1 MKSTFTADDLASSIG
16 RKPRTAQRLLIK
28 ERIPFVT
35 EGGKRVYRGEDL
47 TPKIQKLI
55 VESSRIASEND
66 LPISANNRLY
76 KCGPLVEVV
85 SDSSFRG
92 FPEDLL
98 KNPRVQY
105 WHQIVQEAKTPPP
118 GWQSG
123 KWIKHVAVKYGHAY
137 QTIYEGIAREE
148 ERGLAGHLHAKSNRG
163 KPKSWDDPAL
173 DYGLGVFLKR
183 PHRRMSEKACY
194 EEMVAEATQRGWRVG
209 GYRSFTQ
216 HLAKRLN
223 PLLLAQ
229 KNGGRRALDNV
240 LPPVLRTYADLAPF
254 QMGCGD
260 QHDIGYW
267 IMDDETGRVFR
278 PQTYVWLDLRTRI
291 LYGFWLGQ
299 HYNSYAVGLALRM
312 GCQRFGPFRSIYTDN
327 GRPEI
332 SRYITGLAN
341 EMALLGIGLGEIV
354 DLPIDLS
361 DGDPEEAA
369 CIVINNHIRALPRN
383 GKAKLMEPF
392 FHHLE
397 VRLCD
402 SKIPGAVKRLS
413 ASGEEQEVDEIEAK
427 KLAKDGKLL
436 KFSEFALIFAKLA
449 HHYNWQRPH
458 RGLFKEWP
466 EKPRPLEVTP
476 MDALRYSYE
485 HEGWRPVKVPDEI
498 VNLAFL
504 ARETRTVDRGRVRF
518 RTACA
523 DLYEHSELARLH
535 DQKVVIRF
543 DPLDPRW
550 IIVYHNSKLI
560 CVAQPVEYSSMVD
573 KDLARR
579 KIKEKRRLA
588 KLWSDEYQRLTSQI
602 PDLIEYSRIPRLEA
616 AATVVREKL
625 EMEQISGNKLLCEPD
640 PEQLAATVRANL
652 AFETSEEPISVEVEL
667 PGRKPPIFEY
677 EIERCQYLIAEKK
690 RGEKLTV
697 TEEKFLTE
705 FVAGIDADTR
715 SILGIVA
722 EITATEDKST
732 SALQQ
737 VG

>member
-1 MKSTFTADDLASSIG
+1 
-16 RKPRTAQRLLIK
+16 
-28 ERIPFVT
+28 
-35 EGGKRVYRGEDL
+35 
-47 TPKIQKLI
+47 
-55 VESSRIASEND
+55 
-66 LPISANNRLY
+66 
-76 KCGPLVEVV
+76 
-85 SDSSFRG
+85 
-92 FPEDLL
+92 
-98 KNPRVQY
+98 
-105 WHQIVQEAKTPPP
+105 
-118 GWQSG
+118 
-123 KWIKHVAVKYGHAY
+123 
-137 QTIYEGIAREE
+137 
-148 ERGLAGHLHAKSNRG
+148 
-163 KPKSWDDPAL
+163 
-173 DYGLGVFLKR
+173 
-183 PHRRMSEKACY
+183 
-194 EEMVAEATQRGWRVG
+194 
-209 GYRSFTQ
+209 
-216 HLAKRLN
+216 
-223 PLLLAQ
+223 
-229 KNGGRRALDNV
+229 
-240 LPPVLRTYADLAPF
+240 
-254 QMGCGD
+254 
-260 QHDIGYW
+260 
-267 IMDDETGRVFR
+267 
-278 PQTYVWLDLRTRI
+278 
-291 LYGFWLGQ
+291 
-299 HYNSYAVGLALRM
+299 
-312 GCQRFGPFRSIYTDN
+312 
-327 GRPEI
+327 
-332 SRYITGLAN
+332 
-341 EMALLGIGLGEIV
+341 
-354 DLPIDLS
+354 
-361 DGDPEEAA
+361 
-369 CIVINNHIRALPRN
+369 
-383 GKAKLMEPF
+383 
-392 FHHLE
+392 
-397 VRLCD
+397 
-402 SKIPGAVKRLS
+402 
-413 ASGEEQEVDEIEAK
+413 
-427 KLAKDGKLL
+427 
-436 KFSEFALIFAKLA
+436 
-449 HHYNWQRPH
+449 
-458 RGLFKEWP
+458 
-466 EKPRPLEVTP
+466 